1 MSKEQLYEKIE
12 AYLAQEMSPESR
24 EAFEAELAG
33 SVELRRELALHRR
46 LHEELAKAG
55 KARLR
60 RQLEQLAT
68 EFPVQSGG
76 NKGSHKGRW
85 FLGLALAGGVAV
97 LAWWWFSRQGE
108 GQKAPAMVPVE
119 QIDSLS
125 AQPAPAARD
134 TAAPPPAE
142 GKPEAVPQQAV
153 ADAFAPDARLEA
165 LMAMSSTDKP
175 FAISAEAGAAPQPG
189 GRYEL
194 VVSGLL
200 RTAEMPAG
208 ARFLLRLYDNSPGS
222 FPGGKAVEEGVLEL
236 RMVEED
242 EEIYAFGKLQHFT
255 FRYTLKKRLRPGLY
269 YFLIFSGEEQAPLFA
284 GKTTVGKAG
293 E

>member
-12 AYLAQEMSPESR
+12 AYLAREMSPESR

-46 LHEELAKAG
+46 LHEELAKTG

-60 RQLEQLAT
+60 RQLEQMAA

-76 NKGSHKGRW
+76 KGSHKGRW
-85 FLGLALAGGVAV
+85 FMGLALAVVLAV
-97 LAWWWFSRQGE
+97 LAWWWFSRQGGRQE
-108 GQKAPAMVPVE
+108 APAMAPAG
-119 QIDSLS
+119 QMDSLS
-125 AQPAPAARD
+125 PQPAPAVRD

-142 GKPEAVPQQAV
+142 GKPEAAPQQAV
-153 ADAFAPDARLEA
+153 ADAFAPNARLEA

-236 RMVEED
+236 GRVEED

-269 YFLIFSGEEQAPLFA
+269 YFLIFSGEGQAPLFA